1 MEVVIINL
9 VLGVACAILAD
20 TRGRSA
26 LAWFLLGFFFGC
38 FALIGL
44 FVIPDLKVQE
54 EKERRLRM
62 ENRRL
67 REQLRKDRA
76 IADQRYQ
83 EHVQR
88 LSAHDRALGM
98 DTRPP
103 QLQLQ
108 GDDDPDGVLPAR
120 ADLPATG
127 WFYAMEGA
135 AEPEGPVSLATLRDL
150 WAQESVGPTTLVWNE
165 TMKDWTTV
173 RDIDG
178 LEEALHG

>member
-9 VLGVACAILAD
+9 VMGIACAILAD

-88 LSAHDRALGM
+88 LSIHDRALGM

-103 QLQLQ
+103 QLQAAAE
-108 GDDDPDGVLPAR
+108 DVAGVLPATE
-120 ADLPATG
+120 DIPTQG
-127 WFYAMEGA
+127 WFYAPEGA
-135 AEPEGPVSLATLRDL
+135 AEPEGPVGLADLRDL
-150 WAQESVGPTTLVWNE
+150 WSQGTVGPSTLVWNE

-173 RDIDG
+173 RDVDG
-178 LEEALHG
+178 LEETLHG

>member
-9 VLGVACAILAD
+9 VMGVACAILAD

-88 LSAHDRALGM
+88 LSVHDRALGM

-103 QLQLQ
+103 QLQV
-108 GDDDPDGVLPAR
+108 DDNDIHGVLPPR
-120 ADLPATG
+120 IDLPAEG
-127 WFYAMEGA
+127 WFYAPEGA
-135 AEPEGPVSLATLRDL
+135 NEPEGPVTLVALQDL
-150 WAQESVGPTTLVWNE
+150 WAREAVGATTLVWNE
-165 TMKDWTTV
+165 TLRDWMAV
-173 RDIDG
+173 RDVDG
-178 LEEALHG
+178 LEEVLDA